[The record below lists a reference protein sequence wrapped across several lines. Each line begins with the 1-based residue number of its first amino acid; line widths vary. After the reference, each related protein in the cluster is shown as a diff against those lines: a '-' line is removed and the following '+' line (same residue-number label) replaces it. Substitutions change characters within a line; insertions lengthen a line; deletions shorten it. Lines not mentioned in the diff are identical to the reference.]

1 MIRINLLPHRE
12 IRRAAR
18 LRQFVVSS
26 ALSAILAMAV
36 VLAGY
41 IINNQRIEDQKD
53 RNALLKTEIA
63 KLDKQIEEI
72 KQIKEQTAA
81 LLARKQVVET
91 LQANRAEA
99 VHMLDQFVRQLPDGL
114 YLKLIKQ
121 IGKKVD
127 IAGYA
132 QSSARVSTL
141 MRNFEGSQWLE
152 LPELVEIRA
161 ASVNGLRVN
170 EFNLNLQIKREEAAK
185 QTAAAPSLAQGNNK

>member
-26 ALSAILAMAV
+26 ALSAIFAMAV